1 MAPPIPDRW
10 IPYKACGKV
19 IEGTRIICF
28 KVPLRKAVQIG
39 KSEIKEI
46 WDIKALLENIPN
58 LGAVIDLTNTA
69 RYYDPRELQA
79 AGVLHQKILMPGR
92 IIPPEN
98 KVQRFMDTVDEFL
111 GKDCVAVQVKRARL
125 GLSTTE
131 FLVGVHCTHGLN
143 RTGYMVC
150 RYMRDRL
157 NIPGQL
163 AIKRFEKA
171 RGYQIERENYVADIL
186 GEKPPPPDLNF
197 RKGTN
202 IKSLE
207 DGDKDNEDEDNR
219 HEKDDRNTNDK
230 TRRRKKD
237 IDNRNWRSEENRGN
251 WRSEAQTGSS
261 SSRNWRS
268 QEDSRGSRRAE
279 TSGSW
284 RRKKTD
290 SESSYNFKY
299 DY

>member
-111 GKDCVAVQVKRARL
+111 GKDC
-125 GLSTTE
+125 E

>member
-46 WDIKALLENIPN
+46 WDIKALLEKIPN

-111 GKDCVAVQVKRARL
+111 GKDC
-125 GLSTTE
+125 E